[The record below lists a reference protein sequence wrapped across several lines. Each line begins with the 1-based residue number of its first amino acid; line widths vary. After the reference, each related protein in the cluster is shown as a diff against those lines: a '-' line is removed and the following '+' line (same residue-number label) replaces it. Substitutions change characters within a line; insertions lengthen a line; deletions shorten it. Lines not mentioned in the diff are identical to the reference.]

1 MLSYLKDIVGK
12 AGPWVARRP
21 LLEADRVGLLV
32 GVAVVLLLLAGGVG
46 IIVELL
52 VG

>member
-21 LLEADRVGLLV
+21 LLEADRVGLLLLV
-32 GVAVVLLLLAGGVG
+32 VSMVLLAAGGMGV
-46 IIVELL
+46 IVELL